1 MSDLLAPWQPTADDP
16 FDLAKVGHLLRR
28 GGFSASLP
36 TRRELVRAGPLAAV
50 AHLATPV
57 AEAPTSL
64 QQLLAFDDIQRVR
77 AHRVWLVLHGPQQL
91 QLRLSAF
98 WHDHFATSDK
108 KLQDPRAMAL
118 QQATFD
124 RFGGGAFDELLAAMC
139 RDPALLRWLDNDV
152 NTKRQPNENF
162 ARELFELFTL
172 GRGAYSEADIAA
184 AARAFT
190 GWHVRDGRFHF
201 AAHLHDEGDK
211 QLFGERGPFGG
222 DEVIARTVVR
232 RESAEFL
239 AAKWLRWFV
248 HPEPSREEV
257 DALAA
262 AYIANGRHV
271 GATIQQLLRSQVF
284 FSPRAYRSKVK
295 GPADFVL
302 GTVRSLGG
310 RAKPVRLAA
319 TMVSLG
325 EAWLEPPSVEGWHRE
340 RAWLSPAAW
349 LLRSNFVADLLA
361 DRGYGLQP
369 APRTLM
375 PQSKRPVDLAKA
387 ACLLLLDAVPA
398 RATLESLTA
407 VAAAQG
413 DDVDAA
419 AAAVLHAVACLPEY
433 QLL

>member
-1 MSDLLAPWQPTADDP
+1 MNDLLAPWQPTAGDP
-16 FDLAKVGHLLRR
+16 FDLAKVGHLVRR
-28 GGFSASLP
+28 GGFSASLAK
-36 TRRELVRAGPLAAV
+36 RRELQRAGPLAAV
-50 AHLATPV
+50 AQLA
-57 AEAPTSL
+57 APGPDGAAML
-64 QQLLAFDDIQRVR
+64 QQLLTFDDIQRVR
-77 AHRVWLVLHGPQQL
+77 AWRVWLVLHGEHQL

-98 WHDHFATSDK
+98 WHDHFATSDR
-108 KLQDPRAMAL
+108 KLLDPRSMAL

-124 RFGGGAFDELLAAMC
+124 RLGSGVFDELLAAMC

-152 NTKRQPNENF
+152 NTKANPNENF

-172 GRGAYSEADIAA
+172 GRGNYSEADIRA

-201 AAHLHDEGDK
+201 AAHLHDAGDK
-211 QLFGERGPFGG
+211 ELFSARGPLTG
-222 DEVIARTVVR
+222 DDVIARTVVR

-248 HPEPSREEV
+248 HPEPERAEV

-262 AYIANGRHV
+262 AYEQGGRDV
-271 GATIQQLLRSQVF
+271 GAAIRQLLQSRLF

-295 GPADFVL
+295 GPAEFVL

-310 RAKPVRLAA
+310 RAKPAQLAA
-319 TMVSLG
+319 TMGALG
-325 EAWLEPPSVEGWHRE
+325 ESWLEPPSVEGWHRE

-361 DRGYGLQP
+361 GRGQQLAP

-375 PQSKRPVDLAKA
+375 PDSKKPVDLAKA
-387 ACLLLLDAVPA
+387 AFLLLLDAVPA
-398 RATLESLTA
+398 RAVLDPVAA
-407 VAAAQG
+407 VAAAHG
-413 DDVDAA
+413 ADADAA